1 MKLETST
8 DTHTI
13 HVKALSYLIIG
24 FLASFAVTM
33 YLIGKNF
40 QAVYTLKFYLS
51 NLGTLCAFLV
61 MNLITF
67 IITVSKFIFP
77 NTHFHTV
84 LLNLEK
90 GLFENSIRY
99 RARKN
104 PYFEYANTLYK
115 LQNNIKEL
123 RHAHAQNQSSF
134 TQYPHIDTNGNHTGS
149 MELWATYKKS
159 LESMIDSSQAIC
171 SQSKIGYD
179 LIQNS
184 NIRAHNLVL
193 DANESA
199 IKVQA
204 IAAAAEEL
212 SSSITAISQK
222 VTQSA
227 KSATQATRAA
237 SETEFR
243 VQGLASVATRISDV
257 VLLIQEI
264 ASQTHLLALNA
275 TIEAARAG
283 ETGKGF
289 AVVASEVKNLAN
301 ETARATDDISNQVNE
316 IQRATQDTVIA
327 INSITEIIQEI
338 NQVSGSIAA
347 AIEEQTL
354 ATQDIATNIQNIW
367 QKSGNISD
375 QTKFV
380 STTGEELEK
389 IMGLISSDSE
399 SLKHQASIIGKEI

>member
-1 MKLETST
+1 MKLPTSSST
-8 DTHTI
+8 DKI
-13 HVKALSYLIIG
+13 HIKALAYLIG
-24 FLASFAVTM
+24 GLFVSFILTM
-33 YLIGKNF
+33 YLIGKKF
-40 QAVYTLKFYLS
+40 QEAYTVEFYLS
-51 NLGTLCAFLV
+51 NLGTF
-61 MNLITF
+61 F
-67 IITVSKFIFP
+67 IFFSSQIIFFIMTVSKFIFP
-77 NTHFHTV
+77 NTHFYNI
-84 LLNLEK
+84 LSNLEK
-90 GLFENSIRY
+90 GIFENSIRY

-104 PYFEYANTLYK
+104 PYLEYANVLFK
-115 LQNNIKEL
+115 LQNNIRDL
-123 RHAHAQNQSSF
+123 RNAHAHNQSEF
-134 TQYPHIDTNGNHTGS
+134 TNFNSLDENGNMITPG
-149 MELWATYKKS
+149 EVQATYKKS
-159 LESMIDSSQAIC
+159 LLSMIDSSQSIF
-171 SQSKIGYD
+171 SQSKLGYD

-184 NIRAHNLVL
+184 NIRSHNLVI

-222 VTQSA
+222 VTESA

-316 IQRATQDTVIA
+316 IQRATQDTVTA

-338 NQVSGSIAA
+338 NSASGSIAA

-354 ATQDIATNIQNIW
+354 ATQDIAVNIQNIW
-367 QKSGNISD
+367 QKTGNISE

-380 STTGEELEK
+380 SNTGEELEK

-399 SLKHQASIIGKEI
+399 SLKHQAAIIEKEV